1 MAFFPSFPFAALA
14 RLSNQPRCGIIKEE
28 GINCAKEACMGK
40 WIGEMGGFVA
50 VALVAALGVRF
61 FCEMGWLKN
70 RAAVRQSMR
79 TALCVL
85 CAGLCWMTLGG
96 LYHHFFRSGGSAW
109 DIAAVWGLN
118 DFTMYLCFAAC
129 IAGTL
134 LLDGAFR
141 GAWRVVWLPFA
152 FYLYTIPA
160 VALAFCAASALA
172 YWMFRGRG
180 FTVPGLTVPWLTP
193 ACIVLGAFALF
204 ACL

>member
-1 MAFFPSFPFAALA
+1 
-14 RLSNQPRCGIIKEE
+14 
-28 GINCAKEACMGK
+28 
-40 WIGEMGGFVA
+40 MGGFVA
-50 VALVAALGVRF
+50 VALVAVLGVRF
-61 FCEMGWLKN
+61 FCEMGWLKD
-70 RAAVRQSMR
+70 RAAVRQGLR

-118 DFTMYLCFAAC
+118 DFAMYLCFAAC
-129 IAGTL
+129 IAGAL

-152 FYLYTIPA
+152 FYLYTAPA
-160 VALAFCAASALA
+160 VALAFCAVSALA

-180 FTVPGLTVPWLTP
+180 LAVPGLSVPWLTP
-193 ACIVLGAFALF
+193 AGILLGAFALF
-204 ACL
+204 VCL

>member
-1 MAFFPSFPFAALA
+1 MIIAAHAPLCKRPSKA
-14 RLSNQPRCGIIKEE
+14 RAKRGAPRR
-28 GINCAKEACMGK
+28 
-40 WIGEMGGFVA
+40 
-50 VALVAALGVRF
+50 VALV
-61 FCEMGWLKN
+61 
-70 RAAVRQSMR
+70 
-79 TALCVL
+79 
-85 CAGLCWMTLGG
+85 
-96 LYHHFFRSGGSAW
+96 
-109 DIAAVWGLN
+109 
-118 DFTMYLCFAAC
+118 
-129 IAGTL
+129 
-134 LLDGAFR
+134 R

>member
-1 MAFFPSFPFAALA
+1 
-14 RLSNQPRCGIIKEE
+14 
-28 GINCAKEACMGK
+28 MGK

-50 VALVAALGVRF
+50 VALVAVLGVRF
-61 FCEMGWLKN
+61 FCEMGWLKD
-70 RAAVRQSMR
+70 RAAVRQGLR

-85 CAGLCWMTLGG
+85 CAGLCWMTVGG

-118 DFTMYLCFAAC
+118 DFAMYLCFTAC
-129 IAGTL
+129 IAGAL

-152 FYLYTIPA
+152 FYLYTVPA
-160 VALAFCAASALA
+160 VALAFCAVSALA

-180 FTVPGLTVPWLTP
+180 LTVPGLSVPWLTP
-193 ACIVLGAFALF
+193 ACILLGAFALF
-204 ACL
+204 VCL